1 MSYGKFV
8 IKNFGETKIKTIVD
22 VAKATRKQI
31 CCSHNGEKR
40 KKRRKKT
47 HTHTLAS
54 EWKPWIHEG
63 SLNSRGDRILESIE
77 RNRHNLNFLG
87 GYNML
92 NGKRN
97 PRTAMKTPKN
107 SNPR

>member
-1 MSYGKFV
+1 MSRKLQENKY
-8 IKNFGETKIKTIVD
+8 
-22 VAKATRKQI
+22 VALI
-31 CCSHNGEKR
+31 MEKKE
-40 KKRRKKT
+40 KKEEKKHT
-47 HTHTLAS
+47 HTHQLLNENLEFTRV
-54 EWKPWIHEG
+54 PRIHEG
-63 SLNSRGDRILESIE
+63 SLNPQGDRILESIE